1 MAIYHC
7 SVKIGSRSNG
17 ASSVGSCAYRESV
30 KIKDERLGI
39 EHDYSRKSGVIES
52 FTMTPE
58 NAPTWAS
65 DSAKLWNEVE
75 RIEKRK
81 DAQVFREVVVA
92 LPRELDREKQQQLV
106 TDYTKRNF
114 VDEGMCA
121 TVAIHETE
129 HQNPHAHI
137 MLTTRTI
144 SEDGFGKKQRD
155 WNQKNRLES
164 WRSDW
169 SQSVNQA
176 LQRDGLAVRV
186 DHRSLE
192 QQGISRVPQIHMG
205 KAATAMERKGIE
217 TERGDR
223 NREITTSNQ
232 DMARFI
238 QQGINSAR
246 KQFEAHKAQEA
257 ARKAEAL
264 VLQQQRE
271 REAKAQEMERRQKE
285 ALERSS
291 KQKSQGRG
299 WSL

>member
-39 EHDYSRKSGVIES
+39 EHDYSRKSGVVES

-92 LPRELDREKQQQLV
+92 LPRELDREKQQHLV
-106 TDYTKRNF
+106 TEYTKRNF

-121 TVAIHETE
+121 TVAIHETV

-144 SEDGFGKKQRD
+144 SKDGFGKKQRD

-192 QQGISRVPQIHMG
+192 QQGISRSPQIHMG

-223 NREITTSNQ
+223 NREITESNQ
-232 DMARFI
+232 DMDRFI
-238 QQGINSAR
+238 QQGITSAR
-246 KQFEAHKAQEA
+246 KQFEAYKAQEA
-257 ARKAEAL
+257 AREAEAL
-264 VLQQQRE
+264 VQQQ
-271 REAKAQEMERRQKE
+271 REAKAQEMERRQI
-285 ALERSS
+285 ERSS

>member
-1 MAIYHC
+1 LAIYHC

-39 EHDYSRKSGVIES
+39 EHDYSRKSGVVES

-58 NAPTWAS
+58 NAPTWAR

-75 RIEKRK
+75 HIEKRK

-192 QQGISRVPQIHMG
+192 QQGISRTPQIHVG
-205 KAATAMERKGIE
+205 KTATAMERKGIE

-238 QQGINSAR
+238 QQGIHSAR

-264 VLQQQRE
+264 VQQQLRE

-285 ALERSS
+285 VLERSS